1 MTSNKNIQSQPLI
14 KLLPNLVTIIGL
26 CAGLSAIRFAINE
39 NWIISVSF
47 LLFAGFLD
55 GVDGRL
61 ARYLNSSSEFG
72 AQLDSLV
79 DFVNFGVVPGF
90 IIYMWV
96 GNADVFGFD
105 WGLVLFFAVCM
116 SLRLARFNAALNQ
129 ESDNPE
135 LEKYFFKGI
144 PAPCGAAM
152 AMLPLILHFEFGP
165 IYILSDARFI
175 LAYCFVLSILIA
187 SEIPTIS
194 IKKIPIRNDFLYL
207 TMLIL
212 GLITIGLIIKPW
224 LALTIIGSLY
234 VFSIP
239 VTSFFYLKIKYCKK
253 CPKKES

>member
-1 MTSNKNIQSQPLI
+1 
-14 KLLPNLVTIIGL
+14 
-26 CAGLSAIRFAINE
+26 
-39 NWIISVSF
+39 
-47 LLFAGFLD
+47 
-55 GVDGRL
+55 
-61 ARYLNSSSEFG
+61 
-72 AQLDSLV
+72 
-79 DFVNFGVVPGF
+79 
-90 IIYMWV
+90 
-96 GNADVFGFD
+96 
-105 WGLVLFFAVCM
+105 
-116 SLRLARFNAALNQ
+116 
-129 ESDNPE
+129 
-135 LEKYFFKGI
+135 
-144 PAPCGAAM
+144 M